1 VQFVLRCT
9 TGDGSSTESFI
20 NQQPFEI
27 KAQNPC
33 NP

>member
-1 VQFVLRCT
+1 LCSVIQREEFQALEV
-9 TGDGSSTESFI
+9 
-20 NQQPFEI
+20 QPFEI